1 MQRIT
6 SRDNE
11 KIKHAL
17 RVRGGKEPAVIF
29 IEGKRLA
36 MEALDSGIG
45 LEYAFI
51 SSDLLAREGEDEL
64 KRALTDSGAPVYDL
78 PNKLFGSI
86 ADTESPQGIILI
98 GQRPTAGLGEAF
110 ASSRH
115 IELPV
120 VLLLSRVNNPANLG
134 AILRTAEAAGVRSVI
149 TSAGSADAFSPKAL
163 RASMGSAFRLR
174 VVEKAD
180 EHQVIADARRA
191 GFRVSGTTADGASSH
206 TAIDWKQK
214 RLLIFGSEAS
224 GLSPELEAALDER
237 IAIEM
242 EKPVESLNLAVSAGV
257 ILFEARRQVYG

>member
-1 MQRIT
+1 MQKIT

-17 RVRGGKEPAVIF
+17 RVRGGKEPGEIF

-36 MEALDSGIG
+36 MEALGSGVEI
-45 LEYAFI
+45 EQAFI
-51 SSDLLAREGEDEL
+51 SKDFLAREGEDEL
-64 KRALTDSGAPVYDL
+64 KRVLEMARIPVYEL
-78 PNKLFGSI
+78 PNKLLASI

-98 GQRPTAGLGEAF
+98 GQRPTAELGEAF
-110 ASSRH
+110 ASDRH
-115 IELPV
+115 GGLPI

-134 AILRTAEAAGVRSVI
+134 AIFRTAEASGVRTVI
-149 TSAGSADAFSPKAL
+149 TSSGSADAFSPKAL

-180 EHQVIADARRA
+180 EHEVIADARRA
-191 GFRVSGTTADGASSH
+191 RFQVSGTTADGCAAH
-206 TAIDWKQK
+206 TAVDWTQK

-224 GLSPELEAALDER
+224 GISPELEAALDER

>member
-17 RVRGGKEPAVIF
+17 RVRGGKEPGDIF

-36 MEALDSGIG
+36 AEALGSGVR

-51 SSDLLAREGEDEL
+51 SSDLVAREGEDEL
-64 KRALTDSGAPVYDL
+64 KQALAGSGVPVYEL
-78 PNKLFGSI
+78 PNKLLASV

-98 GQRPTAGLGEAF
+98 GQRPNVGLSEAF
-110 ASSRH
+110 ASQRPGG
-115 IELPV
+115 LPV
-120 VLLLSRVNNPANLG
+120 ALLLSRGNKPANLG
-134 AILRTAEAAGVRSVI
+134 AILRTAEAAGVRTVI

-180 EHQVIADARRA
+180 EDEVTAEAKRA
-191 GFRVSGTTADGASSH
+191 GFVVSGTTADGAAAH
-206 TAIDWKQK
+206 TAIDWTQK

-224 GLSPELEAALDER
+224 GLSPQLEAALEER

>member
-1 MQRIT
+1 MQKIT

-17 RVRGGKEPAVIF
+17 RVRGGKEPGEIF

-36 MEALDSGIG
+36 TEAIDSGIG

-51 SSDLLAREGEDEL
+51 SSDLLASEGEDEL
-64 KRALTDSGAPVYDL
+64 KRVLEMARIPVYEL
-78 PNKLFGSI
+78 PNKLLASI

-98 GQRPTAGLGEAF
+98 GQRPTAELGEAF
-110 ASSRH
+110 ASDRH
-115 IELPV
+115 GGLPI

-134 AILRTAEAAGVRSVI
+134 AIFRTAEASGVRTVI
-149 TSAGSADAFSPKAL
+149 TSSGSADAFSPKAL

-180 EHQVIADARRA
+180 EHEVIADARRA
-191 GFRVSGTTADGASSH
+191 RFQVSGTTADGCAAH
-206 TAIDWKQK
+206 TAVDWTQK

-224 GLSPELEAALDER
+224 GISPELEAALDER

>member
-17 RVRGGKEPAVIF
+17 RVRGGKEPGEIF

-36 MEALDSGIG
+36 AEALGSGLL

-51 SSDLLAREGEDEL
+51 ASDLLAREGEDEL
-64 KRALTDSGAPVYDL
+64 KRALAGSGVPVYEL
-78 PNKLFGSI
+78 PNKLLASI

-98 GQRPTAGLGEAF
+98 GQRPSAGLSEAF
-110 ASSRH
+110 ASDRPGG
-115 IELPV
+115 LPI
-120 VLLLSRVNNPANLG
+120 VLLLSRVNNPGNLG
-134 AILRTAEAAGVRSVI
+134 AILRTAEAAGVRNVI

-174 VVEKAD
+174 VVEKAEEID
-180 EHQVIADARRA
+180 VISLAKRA
-191 GFRVSGTTADGASSH
+191 GFVVSGTTADGAAAH
-206 TAIDWKQK
+206 TAIDWNQK
-214 RLLIFGSEAS
+214 RLLVFGSEAS
-224 GLSPELEAALDER
+224 GISPELEATLDER
-237 IAIEM
+237 IAIGM

-257 ILFEARRQVYG
+257 ILFEARRQVHR

>member
-17 RVRGGKEPAVIF
+17 RVRGGKEPGEIF

-36 MEALDSGIG
+36 MEALDSGVK
-45 LEYAFI
+45 LEQAFV
-51 SSDLLAREGEDEL
+51 SNDFLAREGENEL
-64 KRALTDSGAPVYDL
+64 KLALEGSGIPIFEL
-78 PNKLFGSI
+78 PNKLLESI
-86 ADTESPQGIILI
+86 ADTESPQGVILI
-98 GQRPTAGLGEAF
+98 GKRPTAELSKAF
-110 ASSRH
+110 VAEISDG
-115 IELPV
+115 LPV

-134 AILRTAEAAGVRSVI
+134 AILRTAEASGVRTVI
-149 TSAGSADAFSPKAL
+149 TSAGSADAFSSKAL

-180 EHQVIADARRA
+180 EHEVITDARRA
-191 GFRVSGTTADGASSH
+191 GFLVSGTTADGATAH
-206 TAIDWKQK
+206 TVIDWKQN

-224 GLSPELEAALDER
+224 GISPELEAALDER

-257 ILFEARRQVYG
+257 ILFEARRQFYG

>member
-17 RVRGGKEPAVIF
+17 RVRSGKEPGEIF

-36 MEALDSGIG
+36 MEALDSGVK
-45 LEYAFI
+45 LEQAFI
-51 SSDLLAREGEDEL
+51 SSDFLTREGEDEL
-64 KRALTDSGAPVYDL
+64 KRVLVMARIPVYEL
-78 PNKLFGSI
+78 PNKLLASI

-98 GQRPTAGLGEAF
+98 GQRPTTELSEAF
-110 ASSRH
+110 ASGRPGGLS
-115 IELPV
+115 V

-134 AILRTAEAAGVRSVI
+134 AILRTAEASGVRTVI

-174 VVEKAD
+174 VVEKAE
-180 EHQVIADARRA
+180 EHVVVADARRA
-191 GFRVSGTTADGASSH
+191 GFRVSGTTADGAAAH
-206 TAIDWKQK
+206 TAIDWKQM

-224 GLSPELEAALDER
+224 GISPELEAALDER
-237 IAIEM
+237 IAIEI